1 MDTQREELAKRGV
14 DHDKYDV
21 FLSEADH
28 LDEETTSIMVRQKS
42 SGKQREKTLNLS
54 RRQLAETDNTLYID
68 TIVELVKQ
76 LEAVKGDRDKQ
87 FDVKLEVFHDNR
99 KGQTRLIEKPLR
111 FSFETEEE
119 AVAFAHKL
127 TEDK

>member
-42 SGKQREKTLNLS
+42 SGKQREKTLNFS
-54 RRQLAETDNTLYID
+54 RRQLAEADNPLYID

-87 FDVKLEVFHDNR
+87 FDVKVEVFHDNR
-99 KGQTRLIEKPLR
+99 KGQTRLIEKPVR
-111 FSFETEEE
+111 FSFATEAE
-119 AVAFAHKL
+119 AVEFAHKL